1 MSNFSPKIDPY
12 IKIEFWHKTRL
23 ISKASTSAK
32 KNTWN
37 PVFNETVSFDL
48 PELGNEGLKNIKLN
62 FTVLDEDIGNDDKIG
77 NVIIGGEHNEG
88 TALIHWNKV
97 RGSPNQEYKMWHPF
111 CKTEELHETKDTKPS
126 PSVEYV
132 RSLIDTFFT

>member
-1 MSNFSPKIDPY
+1 MFNFAPKIDPY

-37 PVFNETVSFDL
+37 PVFNETVFFDL

-62 FTVLDEDIGNDDKIG
+62 STIR
-77 NVIIGGEHNEG
+77 
-88 TALIHWNKV
+88 IHT
-97 RGSPNQEYKMWHPF
+97 RHISRPCLP
-111 CKTEELHETKDTKPS
+111 L
-126 PSVEYV
+126 
-132 RSLIDTFFT
+132 